1 MPSYCYQNSL
11 TIIVRLVFI
20 QGGSGVGMAA
30 AQLAKNL
37 CKGVQV
43 IVTAGS
49 DEKLSVCKENGAD
62 FGINYKTDNFALEV
76 MKFTN
81 NKGTIII

>member
-1 MPSYCYQNSL
+1 MGL
-11 TIIVRLVFI
+11 
-20 QGGSGVGMAA
+20 AA

-49 DEKLSVCKENGAD
+49 DEKLSICKENGAD
-62 FGINYKTDNFALEV
+62 FGINYKTENFAVQV
-76 MKFTN
+76 MNFTS
-81 NKGTIII
+81 NKGALTTVAIVRATCTCMQI